1 MEQARHC
8 LLQVGPMETH
18 VPGGLHR
25 QQARIQH
32 SREQGKTFDGI
43 VSTAETSNAAKKA
56 VNFGTAN
63 HVTETTKKMVDS
75 LGGYLDNLA
84 GAVTN

>member
-1 MEQARHC
+1 
-8 LLQVGPMETH
+8 METH
-18 VPGGLHR
+18 VPGGLHH
-25 QQARIQH
+25 QQARIRH
-32 SREQGKTFDGI
+32 SGEQGKTFDGI
-43 VSTAETSNAAKKA
+43 VSMDETSNAAKKA

-63 HVTETTKKMVDS
+63 QVTETTKKMVDS

>member
-1 MEQARHC
+1 M
-8 LLQVGPMETH
+8 
-18 VPGGLHR
+18 
-25 QQARIQH
+25 
-32 SREQGKTFDGI
+32 D
-43 VSTAETSNAAKKA
+43 ETSNAAKKA